1 MGMRAPVDHT
11 IGHVGEHRHE
21 RLARFA
27 QDVAAQSL
35 GTVTGAGLLYV
46 AAGWFGMLDPP
57 PARVVV
63 AVLLAAALPAAV
75 VLAPRARHAHVH
87 QEKGAVRA
95 E

>member
-1 MGMRAPVDHT
+1 MTMQAPRDTVRHAGT
-11 IGHVGEHRHE
+11 HRRD

-27 QDVAAQSL
+27 ADVAAQSL

-46 AAGWFGMLDPP
+46 AAGWFGMLDRP

-63 AVLLAAALPAAV
+63 AVLLAAALPAAGL
-75 VLAPRARHAHVH
+75 LAPRARHAHD
-87 QEKGAVRA
+87 ERGAVRA